1 MYHEKIITILAAI
14 AALIPAISEAKAN
27 GCPSQNFPTFLKAY
41 RNNLDI
47 QKAFTV
53 IPLKFNNFHPSF
65 GEKPDVS
72 YLTAADL
79 YEVEPSEAQFP
90 IFNNAQGLEAEGVKL
105 SMKKQSS
112 RWYSV
117 QTGGMEGTGANTY
130 DFDFKKLNGCWR
142 LVEIT
147 DFST

>member
-1 MYHEKIITILAAI
+1 MKKILIILAAI
-14 AALIPAISEAKAN
+14 AVLSPAFSYAKTN
-27 GCPSQNFPTFLKAY
+27 SCPSQNFPTFLKAY

-53 IPLKFNNFHPSF
+53 TPLKFNSFYPEF
-65 GEKPDVS
+65 GEKPNVS
-72 YLTAADL
+72 YLNAADL

-90 IFNNAQGLEAEGVKL
+90 IFNNAQELEAQGVKL

-112 RWYSV
+112 RWYRV

-147 DFST
+147 DYST